1 MKKKALFI
9 DRDGTLIK
17 EPPVTLQV
25 DTLEQLEFMPGVLRN
40 LYRIKRDMEYELVMV
55 TNQDGLGTATYPQE
69 NFEIVQDKM
78 LQVFV
83 GEGIVF
89 DAIFVDDSFESD
101 NKPTRKPGTG
111 MLKGYLDGSYDLSES
126 WVIGDRQ
133 TDIDLATNLGA
144 RGILFGEALK
154 NTGSISLYDTAAC
167 WDDIYNIL
175 KSTQRKVSVER
186 ITDETSI
193 KVSLNPDGTGNSC
206 IQTGLHFFD
215 HMLQQLAKHGNID
228 IEIQVKGD
236 LWVDEHHTI
245 EDTGI
250 VLGQAFREALRDKRG
265 MERYGF
271 CLPMDDCLARV
282 AIDFGGRSWLVWEA
296 DFHREKIGDMP
307 TEMFSHFFKSFSES
321 AACNLNIKAEGINE
335 HHKIESIF
343 KAFGRAIK
351 MAVRRS
357 EDNKQLPST
366 KGIL

>member
-17 EPPVTLQV
+17 EPPVTFQV

-40 LYRIKRDMEYELVMV
+40 LYRIKRDMGYELVMV
-55 TNQDGLGTATYPQE
+55 TNQDGLGTAAYPFD
-69 NFEIVQDKM
+69 NFKTVQDKM
-78 LQVFV
+78 LQVFK

-89 DAIFVDDSFESD
+89 DAIFIDDSFEKD

-111 MLKGYLDGSYDLSES
+111 MLKEYMDGNYDLSES

-133 TDIDLATNLGA
+133 TDMLLAANLGA
-144 RGILFGEALK
+144 QAILFDGTLED
-154 NTGSISLYDTAAC
+154 TGGSYTCDTAAC
-167 WDDIYNIL
+167 WDDVYNIL
-175 KSTQRKVSVER
+175 KNIQRKVSVER
-186 ITDETSI
+186 ITDETAI
-193 KVSLNPDGTGNSC
+193 KVSLNPDGAGKSA
-206 IQTGLHFFD
+206 IQTGVHFFD
-215 HMLQQLAKHGNID
+215 HMLQQLAKHGNMD

-236 LWVDEHHTI
+236 LWIDEHHTI

-250 VLGQAFREALRDKRG
+250 VLGQAFRKALRDKRG

-271 CLPMDDCLARV
+271 CLPMDDCLAQV
-282 AIDFGGRSWLVWEA
+282 SVDFGGRSWLVWEA
-296 DFHREKIGDMP
+296 DFHRERIGDMP

-321 AACNLNIKAEGINE
+321 AACNLNIKAEGTNE

-351 MAVRRS
+351 MAVHCS

-366 KGIL
+366 KGVL